1 MPCSMTKGV
10 GLQFD
15 SACVSSS
22 GRSARELSDGISLG
36 SGAGGSVDLTYHAL
50 FYDEGRRPTVW
61 QCLRQQ
67 LRQVSEPRG
76 ARSAL
81 WGGYRSVQ
89 WEGGGGVGGVPA
101 AVSPVLFGMWEVYT
115 LPAISGGGMS
125 NYHFMRGNM

>member
-15 SACVSSS
+15 SVCVSSS

-81 WGGYRSVQ
+81 GGVQICSVGGWGGVWGRA
-89 WEGGGGVGGVPA
+89 GGSITRAVWHVGC
-101 AVSPVLFGMWEVYT
+101 VYLT
-115 LPAISGGGMS
+115 S
-125 NYHFMRGNM
+125 Y

>member
-15 SACVSSS
+15 SVCVSSS
-22 GRSARELSDGISLG
+22 GRSARKLSDGISLG
-36 SGAGGSVDLTYHAL
+36 QARGSVDLTYHAL

-76 ARSAL
+76 V
-81 WGGYRSVQ
+81 WGRA
-89 WEGGGGVGGVPA
+89 GGSITRAVWHVGC
-101 AVSPVLFGMWEVYT
+101 VYLT
-115 LPAISGGGMS
+115 S
-125 NYHFMRGNM
+125 Y

>member
-67 LRQVSEPRG
+67 LRQVAEPRG

-81 WGGYRSVQ
+81 GVYRSVQ
-89 WEGGGGVGGVPA
+89 WEGGGCVGACRRQYHPCCLACGMCIPYQLLA
-101 AVSPVLFGMWEVYT
+101 AAG
-115 LPAISGGGMS
+115 
-125 NYHFMRGNM
+125 